1 MKAKGFLAVI
11 AAAALWLGSAA
22 ASAQTA
28 DWRELRID
36 SSSPVTF
43 ERSVAALQNAL
54 PARNREQLEIAL
66 AVIWMTETVGPGGL
80 DRDGDGFVTSVDS
93 RLLAEGTID
102 LLADIQRG
110 DLLASIEKHAGQG
123 GRFTAADYVRELDGL
138 GYQDVLD
145 LAGRPEDVAAPRPL
159 RAFHAA
165 QHLTD
170 YFIAPETGKV
180 LGEAIKALN
189 ARDFGAAKKAMS
201 RLKRDRLSYYERG
214 KAELVDAQI
223 AYGEGDLAAARKHL
237 VDAIDTGGLNEEEIS
252 AVVGQIRAIDS
263 KPTGSVPVL
272 LQMPD
277 FNP

>member
-1 MKAKGFLAVI
+1 MKRVFATI
-11 AAAALWLGSAA
+11 AIAGALWLGSATA
-22 ASAQTA
+22 LAQTT

-36 SSSPVTF
+36 ASSPIDF

-66 AVIWMTETVGPGGL
+66 AVIWMTGPAGPGSL
-80 DRDGDGFVTSVDS
+80 DRDGDGLVTGIDS

-110 DLLASIEKHAGQG
+110 DLLASIEKHGEQG
-123 GRFTAADYVRELDGL
+123 SRFTAADYVRQLDGL
-138 GYQDVLD
+138 GYEDVLN
-145 LAGRPEDVAAPRPL
+145 LAGRPNDAAASRPL

-189 ARDFGAAKKAMS
+189 ARDYGAAKKALS

-214 KAELVDAQI
+214 KVELVDAQI
-223 AYGEGDLAAARKHL
+223 AYAEGDLAAARKHL

-252 AVVGQIRAIDS
+252 AVVSQIRAIDG
-263 KPTGSVPVL
+263 KPTGSIPVL

-277 FNP
+277 FKP